1 MCTENSEA
9 NRVRKKHN
17 RAIIAADVRRFC
29 HQIKRTKFSAHTH
42 THTHLAEIDATH
54 RLLAHAAIAAFSRDC
69 SWLVAR
75 REARWIVIDAA
86 IFVFGAKY
94 ACYPRMS
101 RGVAMLA
108 RAALPSGRPP

>member
-1 MCTENSEA
+1 VCTENSEA

-29 HQIKRTKFSAHTH
+29 HQIKRTKFSA
-42 THTHLAEIDATH
+42 HTHLAEIDATH

-94 ACYPRMS
+94 ASYPRVS

>member
-1 MCTENSEA
+1 VCTENSEA

-29 HQIKRTKFSAHTH
+29 HQIKRTKFSA
-42 THTHLAEIDATH
+42 HTHLAEIDATH

-94 ACYPRMS
+94 ACK
-101 RGVAMLA
+101 
-108 RAALPSGRPP
+108 RAGLNVKISMAVHG